1 MRAGNG
7 GNFMPDDR
15 AGFLRAWDR
24 GLNYG
29 KAINALGVEMNLGML
44 VACEAP
50 QQFGK
55 GALRPMTAVNEG

>member
-1 MRAGNG
+1 
-7 GNFMPDDR
+7 MPDDR
-15 AGFLRAWDR
+15 AGSLRVWDT

>member
-1 MRAGNG
+1 
-7 GNFMPDDR
+7 MPDDR
-15 AGFLRAWDR
+15 AGSLRVWDT

-29 KAINALGVEMNLGML
+29 KAINALGVEMNLAML
-44 VACEAP
+44 IAREAL